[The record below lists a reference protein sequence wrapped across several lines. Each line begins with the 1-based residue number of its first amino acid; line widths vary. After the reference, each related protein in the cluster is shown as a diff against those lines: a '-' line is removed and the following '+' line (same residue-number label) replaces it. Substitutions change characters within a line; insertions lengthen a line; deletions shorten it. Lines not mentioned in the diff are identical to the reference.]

1 MNPSLLC
8 RRVPPLQMIAV
19 SLRGRP
25 LPALP
30 IALLWF
36 EEFPTREEAK
46 AAEVQLKKWS
56 RRKKEALVEGQ
67 D

>member
-1 MNPSLLC
+1 
-8 RRVPPLQMIAV
+8 MIAV